1 MSLFSFIFFPR
12 ELDENRLHEII
23 SDKLY
28 DYDSLNKFH
37 FFHQEHLDGLSDIIG
52 KRMFSGI
59 YISKEPDLK
68 FKGTFH
74 NKFCY
79 LMDNYLYYDPER
91 IEAIQ
96 KYIDCKDTH
105 NQLSQLD
112 LTILLKSRLNRH
124 QLFTI
129 IDENI
134 KKGEFVE
141 IYNEVLHDDWKYI
154 WGPPKETVE
163 LSLNDILSER
173 KFNLCDSRWKKYI
186 IYK

>member
-28 DYDSLNKFH
+28 DYDSLNKFP

-68 FKGTFH
+68 FKGYFH
-74 NKFCY
+74 NKFYY
-79 LMDNYLYYDPER
+79 LMDNYLYFKPETTESMQR
-91 IEAIQ
+91 LINYKDINLSTLKLNLEILIE
-96 KYIDCKDTH
+96 
-105 NQLSQLD
+105 
-112 LTILLKSRLNRH
+112 SRLNRH

-141 IYNEVLHDDWKYI
+141 IYNEWLNESWKYT
-154 WGPPKETVE
+154 WGPPKETIE
-163 LSLNDILSER
+163 LSLSDVLSER
-173 KFNLCDSRWKKYI
+173 KFNLSGSEWKKYI